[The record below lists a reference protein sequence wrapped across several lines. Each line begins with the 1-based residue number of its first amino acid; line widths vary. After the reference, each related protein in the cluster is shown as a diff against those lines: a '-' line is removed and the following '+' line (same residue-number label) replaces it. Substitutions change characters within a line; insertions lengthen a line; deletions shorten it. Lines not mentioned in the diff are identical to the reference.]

1 MKEPGIVIQSNIY
14 RIELPVPIKW
24 YKRILLILI
33 KFIFVLFNV
42 NTKKLLEKD
51 LSDEQINSNVDEQ
64 NMSDVKNDN
73 TT

>member
-1 MKEPGIVIQSNIY
+1 MY
-14 RIELPVPIKW
+14 
-24 YKRILLILI
+24 LLSQPI